1 MNKYVVGIGEVLWDC
16 IEEAQ
21 IIILRQLG
29 GAPGNFS
36 FHVKQFGLNG
46 YAISA
51 IGDDNDGHDIESIF
65 QEKGIPYML
74 PYVDYATGRVLVKK
88 DKNGQ
93 PQYSIVENCAWDY
106 IPWKEEMK
114 EIAANTQAVC
124 FGSLA
129 QRNPVS
135 RQTIY
140 RFLDATPADAL
151 RIFDINLRENYYSK
165 EIIEESLKRA
175 NVLKINDDELV
186 VMQYMWNYLNRTP
199 ETTCRHFMKQFG
211 LDILILTCGNKG
223 SYVFAKGCKMSF
235 LSTKKVKVVDTVGA
249 GDSFTASFIA
259 TLLQGKSIR
268 QAHRIA
274 GKVSAF
280 VCTKA
285 GATPYLPKKIKR

>member
-1 MNKYVVGIGEVLWDC
+1 
-16 IEEAQ
+16 
-21 IIILRQLG
+21 
-29 GAPGNFS
+29 
-36 FHVKQFGLNG
+36 
-46 YAISA
+46 
-51 IGDDNDGHDIESIF
+51 
-65 QEKGIPYML
+65 
-74 PYVDYATGRVLVKK
+74 
-88 DKNGQ
+88 
-93 PQYSIVENCAWDY
+93 
-106 IPWKEEMK
+106 MK

>member
-16 IEEAQ
+16 IEEEQ

-186 VMQYMWNYLNRTP
+186 VMQYM
-199 ETTCRHFMKQFG
+199 
-211 LDILILTCGNKG
+211 
-223 SYVFAKGCKMSF
+223 
-235 LSTKKVKVVDTVGA
+235 
-249 GDSFTASFIA
+249 
-259 TLLQGKSIR
+259 
-268 QAHRIA
+268 
-274 GKVSAF
+274 
-280 VCTKA
+280 
-285 GATPYLPKKIKR
+285 